1 MNTVRSTESSRE
13 PAFYGVYRALVVDIQ
28 DPTNRGRV
36 QVRLPGLADSE
47 GGDLTLW
54 AAMCTPYADR
64 DHGLVILPEV
74 NSQVVVAFEGG
85 ELRHPFVIGSTWS
98 DHLPL
103 PHFPTP
109 GNDIRLL
116 RTRGDSRLEFDDGAT
131 GPKISM
137 STQSG
142 HQVVLDAGAAE
153 VTVTHSNGSTIRITA
168 AGDIEI
174 TAGSAVNVTAPSFT
188 VDAPVAT
195 FSGVVNCQTL
205 IAGVGVV
212 SPSYTPG
219 AGNIW

>member
-1 MNTVRSTESSRE
+1 MDTVRSTRSSGE
-13 PAFYGVYRALVVDIQ
+13 PAYYGVYRALVVDIQ

-47 GGDLTLW
+47 GGDLRLW
-54 AAMCTPYADR
+54 AAMCTPYAER

-74 NSQVVVAFEGG
+74 DSQVVVAFEGG
-85 ELRHPFVIGSTWS
+85 ELRRPFVIGSTWS

-103 PHFPTP
+103 PDAPTP
-109 GNDIRLL
+109 SNDIRLL

-142 HQVVLDAGAAE
+142 HHIVLDAGAAE

-168 AGDIEI
+168 VGDIEI
-174 TAGSAVNVTAPSFT
+174 TAGNAVNVTAPSFT
-188 VDAPVAT
+188 VDSPVAT
-195 FSGVVNCQTL
+195 FGGVVNCQTL
-205 IAGVGVV
+205 VAGVGVV

-219 AGNIW
+219 VGNIW

>member
-1 MNTVRSTESSRE
+1 MDTVRSTHSSRE
-13 PAFYGVYRALVVDIQ
+13 PAYYGVYRALVVDIQ
-28 DPTNRGRV
+28 DPSNRGRV

-54 AAMCTPYADR
+54 APMCTPYADR

-74 NSQVVVAFEGG
+74 DSQVVVAFERG

-116 RTRGDSRLEFDDGAT
+116 RTRGDSRLEFDDAET
-131 GPKISM
+131 GPKISL
-137 STQSG
+137 STKSG
-142 HQVVLDAGAAE
+142 HRVVLDAGAAE
-153 VTVTHSNGSTIRITA
+153 VTVTHSNGSTIRLTA

-174 TAGSAVNVTAPSFT
+174 TANSAVNVTAPTFT
-188 VDAPVAT
+188 VDAPAAT

-219 AGNIW
+219 VGNIW